1 MRSNNLWCRIYSISS
16 ISYFIHSKGN
26 FEYCFFTSVCF
37 VDLVSNLCVTI
48 SMKLC
53 LKGGIRV
60 SENKRWVEE
69 FRHLIQ
75 LLFKAQGI

>member
-1 MRSNNLWCRIYSISS
+1 
-16 ISYFIHSKGN
+16 
-26 FEYCFFTSVCF
+26 
-37 VDLVSNLCVTI
+37 
-48 SMKLC
+48 MKLC